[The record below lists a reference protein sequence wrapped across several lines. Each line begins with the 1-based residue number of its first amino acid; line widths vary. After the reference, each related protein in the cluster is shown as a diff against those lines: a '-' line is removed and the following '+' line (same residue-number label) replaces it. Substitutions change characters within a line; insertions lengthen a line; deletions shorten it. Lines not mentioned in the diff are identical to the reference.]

1 MDKNKIVNKVFNLV
15 AGLVTE
21 HYAERKDEGLEEQ
34 LFSKIKELLPFA
46 EPAADAVTY
55 EKKNRG

>member
-1 MDKNKIVNKVFNLV
+1 MNKEKLINQVFNLV

-21 HYAERKDEGLEEQ
+21 HYAERKEEGLEEQ
-34 LFSKIKELLPFA
+34 LFSKIRELLPFA